1 MFMCDQ
7 NHDKPENATMNSHTC
22 RQPGKTTATNHTSS
36 IDENK
41 KMKTY
46 IVISMGWAWFE
57 QN

>member
-1 MFMCDQ
+1 MCDQ